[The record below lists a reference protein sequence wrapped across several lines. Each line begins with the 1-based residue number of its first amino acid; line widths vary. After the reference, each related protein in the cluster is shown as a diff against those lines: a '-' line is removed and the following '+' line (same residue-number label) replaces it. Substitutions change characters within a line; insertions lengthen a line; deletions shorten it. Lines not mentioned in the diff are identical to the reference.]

1 MTTLDLPVPARNAT
15 TTTRRVLAWIF
26 PLSFAILGLAALS
39 LVGPSPA
46 SLVEGAQAGM
56 ALLVRAWP
64 PTLADPML
72 TASHALQTIW
82 MALAGTALG
91 AILGALLGV
100 LAAAATMPYR
110 PIRSAAMA
118 VIVACRAIPDVVFA
132 VFFVA
137 AIGIGPLPGVLALG
151 LHSIGMLGKLFS
163 EAIDRTDDG
172 VRDAFASTGGGPVQ
186 RLVAGVLPQVVP
198 AFTATVLYRLD
209 INFRQSVL
217 LGAVGAGGLGLDLK
231 TAFGFTDYREALGIA
246 VVTVSLVL
254 VVEGVAVLLRSLL
267 VRAPSQRGRLPIRGT
282 TVPWTRPRTVTHV
295 AGWLGLLLVLLAA
308 WQVGAGPAELWQTVV
323 GTLDAL
329 GRFWPPNF
337 APIQP
342 ILLAGLV
349 QTCAIALGATAL
361 GVLFG
366 LPLGLLAAHGVA
378 PPRVVAVART
388 VLVTL
393 RSIPDLLLILVFVA
407 AFGLALGAV
416 AATCALAVFTT
427 AFVGK
432 LVADAAEEIPYG
444 TREALASAGANR
456 TQLLTT
462 WLLGHLTP
470 TLTGTILYGLDVNLR
485 AFVVLGIV
493 GAGDLG
499 YALSQH
505 IRALNYDVVTA
516 IVLPVFAIVL
526 VVEVI
531 STLLRRALR

>member
-1 MTTLDLPVPARNAT
+1 MTTLDVPVPARNAGT
-15 TTTRRVLAWIF
+15 SARRLVAWIF
-26 PLSFAILGLAALS
+26 PLSFAILGVAALT
-39 LVGPSPA
+39 LVGPSPG
-46 SLVEGAQAGM
+46 SLVEGAQSGI
-56 ALLVRAWP
+56 ALLARAIP
-64 PTLADPML
+64 PTLSDPML
-72 TASHALQTIW
+72 TATHALQTIW
-82 MALAGTALG
+82 MAVAGTALG
-91 AILGALLGV
+91 AILGGLLAV
-100 LAAAATMPYR
+100 LAAGATMPYQ
-110 PIRSAAMA
+110 PVRSAALA

-151 LHSIGMLGKLFS
+151 LHSIGMIGKLFA

-198 AFTATVLYRLD
+198 AFIATTLYRLET
-209 INFRQSVL
+209 NFRHSVL

-246 VVTVSLVL
+246 IVTIALVL
-254 VVEGVAVLLRSLL
+254 LVEGASVLLRSQL
-267 VRAPSQRGRLPIRGT
+267 VRATAQRDQAPVEGT
-282 TVPWTRPRTVTHV
+282 KVPWTRPRTVIHV
-295 AGWLGLLLVLLAA
+295 AGWLGLLLVVLAT
-308 WQVGAGPAELWQTVV
+308 WQVGAGPAELWHTVV
-323 GTLDAL
+323 GTAEAL

-337 APIQP
+337 QP
-342 ILLAGLV
+342 VEAILLTGLV
-349 QTCAIALGATAL
+349 QTCAIAMGATAL

-366 LPLGLLAAHGVA
+366 IPLGLLAAHGIA

-388 VLVTL
+388 MLVTL
-393 RSIPDLLLILVFVA
+393 RSIPDLLLILIFVA

-432 LVADAAEEIPYG
+432 LVADAAEEIPVG
-444 TREALASAGANR
+444 TRDALLSAGANR
-456 TQLLTT
+456 PQLLTT

-470 TLTGTILYGLDVNLR
+470 TLTGTILYALDVNLR
-485 AFVVLGIV
+485 AFVVLGVV

-505 IRALNYDVVTA
+505 IRALDFDVVTA
-516 IVLPVFAIVL
+516 IVLPVFAVVL
-526 VVEVI
+526 VVEVL